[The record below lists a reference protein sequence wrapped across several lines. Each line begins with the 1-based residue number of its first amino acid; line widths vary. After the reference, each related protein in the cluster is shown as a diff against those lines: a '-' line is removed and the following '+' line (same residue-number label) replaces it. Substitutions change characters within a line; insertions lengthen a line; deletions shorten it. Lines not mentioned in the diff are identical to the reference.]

1 MADRSPEVK
10 KSTNLTQ
17 MVDSTLRREI
27 VDAKGKTFT
36 ATRLGNFPNPN
47 AKPNQQFFQYTVES
61 RPSYQQHHQH
71 LAQHRV
77 VKAAN
82 ELTQSQTSKRGGIGV
97 RD

>member
-1 MADRSPEVK
+1 
-10 KSTNLTQ
+10 

-27 VDAKGKTFT
+27 IDAKGKTFT

-61 RPSYQQHHQH
+61 RPSYQQHQH

-82 ELTQSQTSKRGGIGV
+82 ELTQSQTTKRGGLNP
-97 RD
+97 RE